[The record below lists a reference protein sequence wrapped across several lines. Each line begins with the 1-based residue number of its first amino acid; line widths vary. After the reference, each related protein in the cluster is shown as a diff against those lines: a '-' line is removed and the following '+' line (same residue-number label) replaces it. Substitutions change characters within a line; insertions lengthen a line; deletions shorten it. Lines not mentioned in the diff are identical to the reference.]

1 MKTRIS
7 RNAVLAGLAILSALL
22 IVACGSSDNGEGGV
36 KVSDAWARGTAP
48 SQDAGAIYMTI
59 KSDETD
65 KLIKASVPTSVA
77 GKTEL
82 HETVDTS
89 GDQTSAMG
97 GTEPM
102 MGMRP
107 VSSIAIPAGQT
118 VMLEPGGYHVMLLDL
133 TGPIAEGDTIP
144 VTLEFENAGEIK
156 VDATARTE

>member
-1 MKTRIS
+1 MTD
-7 RNAVLAGLAILSALL
+7 V
-22 IVACGSSDNGEGGV
+22 
-36 KVSDAWARGTAP
+36 WARVTAP
-48 SQDAGAIYMTI
+48 SQDAGAVYMTI
-59 KSDETD
+59 NSDQAD

-89 GDQTSAMG
+89 GNQNSTMD

-107 VSSIAIPAGQT
+107 VSSIAIPAGKT
-118 VMLEPGGYHVMLLDL
+118 VTLEPGGYHVMLFDL

-156 VDATARTE
+156 VDATARTQ